1 MNNHI
6 LVLVTTASKE
16 ESELIAAALVE
27 SRLAACVN
35 IFPISSIYRW
45 QGQIQ
50 SDSEYQLLI
59 KTDIQ
64 LFSNIE
70 AKIKELHSYSV
81 PEIIAID
88 IVAGSRSYL
97 NWLGESLR

>member
-50 SDSEYQLLI
+50 SDSEYQLFI

-64 LFSNIE
+64 LFSDIE

>member
-16 ESELIAAALVE
+16 ESELIAVALVE

-50 SDSEYQLLI
+50 SDSEYQLFI

-64 LFSNIE
+64 LFSDME

-88 IVAGSRSYL
+88 IVAGSGSYL

>member
-50 SDSEYQLLI
+50 SDSEYQLFI
-59 KTDIQ
+59 KTEIQ
-64 LFSNIE
+64 LFSDIE
-70 AKIKELHSYSV
+70 AKIKELHSYLV

-88 IVAGSRSYL
+88 IVAGSGSYL

>member
-1 MNNHI
+1 MNNHV

-16 ESELIAAALVE
+16 ESEIIAVALVE

-45 QGQIQ
+45 QGHIQ
-50 SDSEYQLLI
+50 SDSEYQMLI

-64 LFSNIE
+64 LFSDIE

-88 IVAGSRSYL
+88 IVAGSGSYL

>member
-50 SDSEYQLLI
+50 SDSEYQLFI

-64 LFSNIE
+64 LFSDIE
-70 AKIKELHSYSV
+70 AKIKELHSYLV

>member
-50 SDSEYQLLI
+50 SDSEYQLFI

-64 LFSNIE
+64 LFSDIE
-70 AKIKELHSYSV
+70 AKIKELHSYLV

-88 IVAGSRSYL
+88 IVAGSGSYL

>member
-6 LVLVTTASKE
+6 LVLVTTASIE

-50 SDSEYQLLI
+50 SDSEYQLFI

-64 LFSNIE
+64 LFSDIE

>member
-16 ESELIAAALVE
+16 ESELIAVALVE

-64 LFSNIE
+64 LFSDIE

>member
-50 SDSEYQLLI
+50 SDSEYQLFI

-64 LFSNIE
+64 LFSDIE

-88 IVAGSRSYL
+88 IVAGSGSYL